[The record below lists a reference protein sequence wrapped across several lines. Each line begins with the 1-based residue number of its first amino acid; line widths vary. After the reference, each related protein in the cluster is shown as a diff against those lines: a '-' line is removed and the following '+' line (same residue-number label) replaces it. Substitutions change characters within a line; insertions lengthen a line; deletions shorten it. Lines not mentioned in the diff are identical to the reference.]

1 MSHPATAHEYALTK
15 TAALLEDV
23 VDALHKAAAEADE
36 DAVHKMRVAIRRLQQ
51 ALRLFRQYFHAAGLE
66 TVKDELR
73 AVLKVAGEVRN
84 RDIAMAL
91 VAAHQGDTS
100 ALLLQRSDLQQ
111 QLVEVLRPYRER
123 NLSVEWRRALGL
135 ESV

>member
-1 MSHPATAHEYALTK
+1 MSQPATVHEYALKK

-23 VDALHKAAAEADE
+23 VHALHKAAAEADE
-36 DAVHKMRVAIRRLQQ
+36 DAIHKMRVSIRRLQQ
-51 ALRLFRQYFHAAGLE
+51 ALRLFRQYFNAEGLE

-91 VAAHQGDTS
+91 VSAHEADIS
-100 ALLLQRSDLQQ
+100 ALSLQRSDLQR
-111 QLVEVLRPYRER
+111 QLVEVLQPYRER
-123 NLSVEWRRALGL
+123 NLSVEWRRELGL